1 MGERPHTSS
10 KAARSSS
17 ESGAEAAAVARSERH
32 DLWMLVAALIVVG
45 GIAGSLIAARSVAT
59 SEANAARIVFERSA
73 ADVASTLQLA
83 IQHQDDLALNVAG
96 FVIANP
102 DASQAE
108 FRHWSEISNH
118 MARFPEVLGFG
129 FVVIVPAAD
138 LPAFIA
144 TVIDDPPGS
153 LAADGSYE
161 ISPPGDRNEYCLA
174 KLGVV
179 RAAGLAAAGADFC
192 AENGLGL
199 ASASSRDSG
208 QSAYAPIVTDFGQL
222 LGVNVPVYRNGV
234 VPSTAEGRRAAFVGW
249 VGTVSVPQSLLQRA
263 LQSHPGLTA
272 SMHYRQDA
280 SDVEFW
286 SGEAPKDAQ
295 NMEIDLHNGW
305 TVTTLAARSQGGMF
319 QGSPLVLL
327 LSGVALSVL
336 VAALMLVLRT
346 GRARAL
352 RLVAERTAELRHQAL
367 HDALTDLP
375 NRALIMD
382 RIEQLLARGRRNG
395 TTGAA
400 LFIDLDDFK
409 NVNDSLGHEAGDRL
423 LIAVAARL
431 TSTLRD
437 ADTIGRMGGDEFVV
451 LIDDAKL
458 DVTPELVAQRLLD
471 VMRQPFELEGVTMPL
486 MVNTSVGIAIGER
499 PTGGELLRDADV
511 ALYHAKRAGKNRY
524 EVYFPELQTEINR
537 HMEFEF
543 ELRSA
548 LVNDQFRLA
557 YQPIYDLDDLSV
569 VGVEAL
575 LRWEHPTLGNIEP
588 AEFIPIL
595 EQTGQIHDVG
605 RWVLRRACEQTA
617 QWHAKGDV
625 IDISVNVSGRQLDD
639 DAIIDRIREA
649 LAISGLDGTSLII
662 EVTETVLMNNVP
674 AIARRLEAIKDLGVR
689 IAVDDFGTGYSS
701 LAYLRQFPVDCI
713 KIDREF
719 TKAISTSPESK
730 ALIGTLVQLGKDL
743 GLSTLAEGV
752 ETTGELHILRREHVN
767 EAQGF
772 LFSRP
777 LDPETLEIQLL
788 GPTRPTVPSS
798 TRP

>member
-1 MGERPHTSS
+1 MKDRLSGNS
-10 KAARSSS
+10 AATQ
-17 ESGAEAAAVARSERH
+17 SGYDADDVARAERH
-32 DLWMLVAALIVVG
+32 DLWMLVAALLVVG
-45 GIAGSLIAARSVAT
+45 GIVGSMFAARSVAR
-59 SEANAARIVFERSA
+59 SEANDARNIFERSSA
-73 ADVASTLQLA
+73 EVASTLQLA
-83 IQHQDDLALNVAG
+83 IAHQDDLVLNVGAY
-96 FVIANP
+96 VVANP
-102 DASQAE
+102 NASQADVVN
-108 FRHWSEISNH
+108 WSEAADH
-118 MARFPEVLGFG
+118 MDRFPEVLGFG
-129 FVVIVPAAD
+129 FVEIVTAD
-138 LPAFIA
+138 ELPAFIETA
-144 TVIDDPPGS
+144 LIDPAGS
-153 LAADGSYE
+153 LAADGSFE
-161 ISPPGDRNEYCLA
+161 ISPPGDREHYCLA
-174 KLGVV
+174 KYGVV
-179 RAAGLAAAGADFC
+179 RSVPLTSAGFDFC
-192 AENGLGL
+192 AADGAALADLG
-199 ASASSRDSG
+199 SRDSG
-208 QSAYAPIVTDFGQL
+208 ASAYTPIDTSFGSL
-222 LGVNVPVYRNGV
+222 LGVNVPVYRDGAA
-234 VPSTAEGRRAAFVGW
+234 PTTDEGRREAFVGW
-249 VGTVSVPQSLLQRA
+249 VGTVSVPQVLLKRA
-263 LQSHPGLTA
+263 LQSHPEMA
-272 SMHYRQDA
+272 VSMHYQLDGSDA
-280 SDVEFW
+280 EFSSGDV
-286 SGEAPKDAQ
+286 PKNA
-295 NMEIDLHNGW
+295 ESATIDLHNGW
-305 TVTTLAARSQGGMF
+305 TVTTFGPPASGGVLQGN
-319 QGSPLVLL
+319 PLVLL
-327 LSGVALSVL
+327 LSSTALSVL

-352 RLVAERTAELRHQAL
+352 RLVAERTDELRHQAL

-382 RIEQLLARGRRNG
+382 RIEQLLVRSRRNG

-423 LIAVAARL
+423 LVAVAARL

-451 LIDDAKL
+451 LIEDAKL

-486 MVNTSVGIAIGER
+486 AVNTSVGIAIGDR

-524 EVYFPELQTEINR
+524 EVYFPELQTEITR

-557 YQPIYDLDDLSV
+557 YQPIYNLDDLSV

-588 AEFIPIL
+588 HEFIPIL

-617 QWHAKGDV
+617 EWHAKGDFL
-625 IDISVNVSGRQLDD
+625 DISVNVSGRQLDD
-639 DAIIDRIREA
+639 DAIIDRVREA
-649 LAISGLDGTSLII
+649 LEVSGLDGTSLII

-674 AIARRLEAIKDLGVR
+674 ATARRLQAIKDLGVR

-719 TKAISTSPESK
+719 TQAISTSPESK

-752 ETTGELHILRREHVN
+752 ETTGELDVLRIQNVN

-772 LFSRP
+772 LLSRP
-777 LDPETLEIQLL
+777 LDPETLESSVL
-788 GPTRPTVPSS
+788 GPARPTAHSGM
-798 TRP
+798 RR